1 MSDTPD
7 LFNIQSA
14 IYNTYHAD
22 NAKVF
27 YNKDGAWQILCEV
40 CGTGQRVQVEP
51 YYIIIKLPGEEKAE
65 FVRDEREL
73 AGDTTL

>member
-1 MSDTPD
+1 M
-7 LFNIQSA
+7 
-14 IYNTYHAD
+14 AD
-22 NAKVF
+22 PRRGVR
-27 YNKDGAWQILCEV
+27 
-40 CGTGQRVQVEP
+40 TGHRVQVEP